1 MRGDVGAFEATDV
14 LLALADALFAAR
26 GFTEHLKKGMG
37 KSLLIVGIYI
47 ETGGTSGFF
56 EAAASAGNYG
66 EAALDGFDDRNA
78 KAFVTGGIDK
88 GLGHLIEGGEI
99 GIGNSLK
106 EMKTGVN
113 SEATGFGKDS
123 TGIGFLTAYDNKMD
137 IGGQKGKGLDGK
149 EDVLALFDG
158 ADMDDVA
165 GGKKIAGID
174 FLTLVFADGLVEP
187 SATGLIDE
195 ADLLFGHVAVMDDVA
210 TGTLGDGDDE
220 VGLADS
226 AAELP
231 GVDVGVD
238 PGVIFGMTE
247 EDEVV
252 DGDDGADAAAADA
265 QGKFTGEAMIE
276 LDTIANE
283 VADNA
288 EGTPKK
294 QRVKSEE

>member
-1 MRGDVGAFEATDV
+1 
-14 LLALADALFAAR
+14 
-26 GFTEHLKKGMG
+26 
-37 KSLLIVGIYI
+37 
-47 ETGGTSGFF
+47 
-56 EAAASAGNYG
+56 
-66 EAALDGFDDRNA
+66 
-78 KAFVTGGIDK
+78 
-88 GLGHLIEGGEI
+88 
-99 GIGNSLK
+99 
-106 EMKTGVN
+106 
-113 SEATGFGKDS
+113 
-123 TGIGFLTAYDNKMD
+123 
-137 IGGQKGKGLDGK
+137 
-149 EDVLALFDG
+149 
-158 ADMDDVA
+158 MDDVA
-165 GGKKIAGID
+165 GGKEIAGID

-187 SATGLIDE
+187 GATGLIDE

-210 TGTLGDGDDE
+210 AGTLGDGDDE

-288 EGTPKK
+288 EGTPEKA
-294 QRVKSEE
+294 SPP

>member
-1 MRGDVGAFEATDV
+1 
-14 LLALADALFAAR
+14 
-26 GFTEHLKKGMG
+26 MG
-37 KSLLIVGIYI
+37 KGLLIVGIYI

-56 EAAASAGNYG
+56 EAAAGTGNYG
-66 EAALDGFDDRNA
+66 ETALDGFDDRDA

-123 TGIGFLTAYDNKMD
+123 TGIGLLTAYDNKMD

-158 ADMDDVA
+158 ADVDDVA

-174 FLTLVFADGLVEP
+174 FLTLVFANGLVEP
-187 SATGLIDE
+187 GATGLIDE

-210 TGTLGDGDDE
+210 AGTLGDGDDE
-220 VGLADS
+220 VGLADG

-231 GVDVGVD
+231 GVDMGVD
-238 PGVIFGMTE
+238 PVSSIR
-247 EDEVV
+247 
-252 DGDDGADAAAADA
+252 DDG
-265 QGKFTGEAMIE
+265 G
-276 LDTIANE
+276 
-283 VADNA
+283 
-288 EGTPKK
+288 
-294 QRVKSEE
+294 R